1 MSVGTKNKFS
11 LVTAAE
17 STFATPLALQ
27 GESLSALLVFTGGT
41 QVTAPVA
48 YAVIGPTG
56 NILRV
61 IVVSGGVYSVA
72 PTGVTAP
79 AGGTSATFTVQT
91 TGVSPNI
98 LISAVNVTAAGSGYT
113 VASAANAKFFPV
125 RMDRPVVN
133 IETATDEDTLTGVYE
148 SGLNSIVTKQTVS
161 ASVEMDARLDAI
173 ALFGKFALGNLSTGS
188 PVGGVYPHTI
198 TVGTA
203 DAPSATAYFQDAF
216 CSSIQAHQYA
226 GVKVQS
232 LTIRGDA
239 GGKITMS
246 AELMGSGIHTLAVAN
261 TLSTTMPIASTE
273 GILGASRVSAFT
285 LGGVNLKTVLKS
297 FEFVFE
303 NVFDDAA
310 EMVAGAKTLP
320 AMERIGFNISGSFTF
335 KADTAASAKDLIDSI
350 IGNSRDQS
358 ISNAIVLTITGV
370 DALAAHSCTIN
381 VYNAIIDNT
390 AITGQRAKLE
400 KPIGFKGLYSVT
412 DSKAC
417 QILVNNATVSYA
429 S

>member
-1 MSVGTKNKFS
+1 MSVGTKNKFA
-11 LVTAAE
+11 LVIAAE
-17 STFATPLALQ
+17 STFATPVAL
-27 GESLSALLVFTGGT
+27 TGS
-41 QVTAPVA
+41 
-48 YAVIGPTG
+48 
-56 NILRV
+56 
-61 IVVSGGVYSVA
+61 SG
-72 PTGVTAP
+72 
-79 AGGTSATFTVQT
+79 
-91 TGVSPNI
+91 
-98 LISAVNVTAAGSGYT
+98 
-113 VASAANAKFFPV
+113 KFFPV

-173 ALFGKFALGNLSTGS
+173 ALFGKFALGNLSTGAA
-188 PVGGVYPHTI
+188 VGGVYPHTI

-216 CSSIQAHQYA
+216 VTNTSTKAHQYA
-226 GVKVQS
+226 GMKVQR

-246 AELMGSGIHTLAVAN
+246 AELIGSGVHTLDQTITAFPTV
-261 TLSTTMPIASTE
+261 STE
-273 GILGASRVSAFT
+273 GILGASRVGTFT

-320 AMERIGFNISGSFTF
+320 AMERIGFNTSGSFTF
-335 KADTAASAKDLIDSI
+335 KADAAASAKDLIDDI
-350 IGNSRDQS
+350 LGNTLDQS

-381 VYNAIIDNT
+381 VYNAILDNT

-417 QILVNNATVSYA
+417 QILVNNATASYA

>member
-1 MSVGTKNKFS
+1 MSVGTKNKFA

-17 STFATPLALQ
+17 STFATPVALR
-27 GESLSALLVFTGGT
+27 GENVSAQLVFSGGT
-41 QVTAPVA
+41 GTAAVA
-48 YAVIGPTG
+48 YAVIGSTG
-56 NILRV
+56 NITRV
-61 IVVSGGVYSVA
+61 IVASGGAYSVA
-72 PTGVTAP
+72 PTSVTPP
-79 AGGTSATFTVQT
+79 AGGSAATLTIQT
-91 TGVSPNI
+91 TGSSPNI
-98 LISAVNVTAAGSGYT
+98 SVTGVTVTAAGSGYT
-113 VASAANAKFFPV
+113 IASAVNSKFFPV

-133 IETATDEDTLTGVYE
+133 IEAATDEDTLTGVYE

-161 ASVEMDARLDAI
+161 ASVEMDARLDSI
-173 ALFGKFALGNLSTGS
+173 ALFGKFALGSLSTGAA
-188 PVGGVYPHTI
+188 VGGVYPHTI

-203 DAPSATAYFQDAF
+203 DTPSATAYFQDAF

-226 GVKVQS
+226 GVKVQR

-246 AELMGSGIHTLAVAN
+246 AELMGSGVHTITATN
-261 TLSTTMPIASTE
+261 DSSTNWPTVSTE
-273 GILGASRVSAFT
+273 GILGTSRVATFT

-320 AMERIGFNISGSFTF
+320 AMERIGFNVSGSFAF
-335 KADTAASAKDLIDSI
+335 KADSAASAKDLIDDI
-350 IGNSRDQS
+350 IGNTLDQS

-370 DALAAHSCTIN
+370 DASAAHSCTIN

-417 QILVNNATVSYA
+417 QILVNNATASYA